1 MLQSR
6 RLIGILTTL
15 IVMAFL
21 AQPASAQEL
30 QDPIV
35 FDSGHVDAFNVSS
48 DGSSLHLNLKEDIT
62 GQHVQRAPES
72 AIFRVKPEA
81 YRDNVPGLELGGYLL
96 PLSQDPNLLWPGW
109 DTLGVAQ
116 AGLGSI
122 DLEFQSVEGPGRI
135 FLFTQSGLGG
145 GIEPLLNTGLE
156 LQSGSVRTQPE
167 PAHTHAY
174 WLFEQPGTYTMQ
186 VAVAQTGGGLR
197 SAPRTYTWQVG
208 DAVEQPVAQE
218 EAQPVADVPEAAPEA
233 EQEVCEAH
241 LEPKIRDD
249 RTSPGQWRST
259 DELLFGL
266 GSAAAT
272 TTQQS
277 VGSIAQG
284 SKVWAI
290 GSVQQAGVPWLG
302 ANTQAPSLLEQGV
315 ESVTYEIT
323 GFQGPGVMEVFVP
336 GDLGGSGA
344 TTWFHGDA
352 SGFSGSVAIPHN
364 SHVHPS
370 WVFDAPGQ
378 YDVTITQTA
387 TTGDGQSLQGQAT
400 LHFVVDGAGNADD
413 GHFDFGSEVSNSCT
427 TTAAAGAAV
436 PPAAGASA
444 GRGSLANTAGGPL
457 TGAILTLGAGW
468 LLLGAAVLYA
478 ARKEK
483 L

>member
-1 MLQSR
+1 MLQFR
-6 RLIGILTTL
+6 GLIGILTTL
-15 IVMAFL
+15 IVMAFA

-30 QDPIV
+30 NDPIV
-35 FDSGHVDAFNVSS
+35 FDSGHIDAFNVTS
-48 DGSSLHLNLKEDIT
+48 DGNSLHLNLKEDIT

-72 AIFRVKPEA
+72 TILQVKPEA
-81 YRDNVPGLELGGYLL
+81 YREHVPGLELGGYLL

-116 AGLGSI
+116 GGLSSI
-122 DLEFQSVEGPGRI
+122 DLEFQSIEGPGRI

-145 GIEPLLNTGLE
+145 GIEPLLNNGLE
-156 LQSGSVRTQPE
+156 LQSGSVRTQPD

-186 VAVAQTGGGLR
+186 VAAAQTGGGLR

-208 DAVEQPVAQE
+208 DAADAPQE
-218 EAQPVADVPEAAPEA
+218 AAPTLADVPEAAPEA

-277 VGSIAQG
+277 VGSIPEG
-284 SKVWAI
+284 TKVWAI

-302 ANTQAPSLLEQGV
+302 ANTQAPSLLEHGV
-315 ESVTYEIT
+315 DAVTYEIT

-344 TTWFHGDA
+344 TSWFHGDA
-352 SGFSGSVAIPHN
+352 NGASGSVAIPHN

-370 WVFDAPGQ
+370 WVFDTPGQ

-387 TTGDGQSLQGQAT
+387 NTADGQTLQGQAT
-400 LHFVVDGAGNADD
+400 LHFVVDGSGNADD

-427 TTAAAGAAV
+427 TTAAVGAV
-436 PPAAGASA
+436 PPVAGA
-444 GRGSLANTAGGPL
+444 GRGALANTAGGPL